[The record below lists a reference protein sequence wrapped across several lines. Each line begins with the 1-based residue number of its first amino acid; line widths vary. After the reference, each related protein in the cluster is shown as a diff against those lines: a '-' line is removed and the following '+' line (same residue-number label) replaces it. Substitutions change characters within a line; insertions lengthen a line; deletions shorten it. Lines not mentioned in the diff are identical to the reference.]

1 MEKMSRLWKILV
13 FLLIGISFPLPSFA
27 QPQQS
32 AHLITIYFFYEEGC
46 PFSQKMNKFLTIRIA
61 PHYPVQIKKLEI
73 HQQKNLQMM
82 MEMAQVR
89 QAKEIIKNGVPAV
102 FIGEFAFRG
111 ANRRT
116 ERLIEETIRKIRH
129 QPDYSLNIPS
139 GHQEKTSFP
148 SLSYFLIIGT
158 GLISAFNPCS
168 LGVIVL
174 FLGTIISLSGF
185 KKTLILT
192 SGLAFSLTYFCGSL
206 LVGLG
211 LLQSFHEVIIRQFL
225 TIIISFLVTGG
236 GLYYLG
242 QGLLRKKSPD
252 LPSGWENLFRR
263 FLNIPGAIVGGSL
276 AVFFLFPCSS
286 GPYLAILALL
296 SQPGGETKALTGIV
310 LYNLAFILPFVT
322 FTLVIGLGIFSWE
335 RMATWKENNIF
346 KFKILLGVLFLWLG
360 LWLFL
365 TFINLNYS

>member
-1 MEKMSRLWKILV
+1 MSCFRKIFF
-13 FLLIGISFPLPSFA
+13 FLFIWISLTLPPLA

-32 AHLITIYFFYEEGC
+32 VPLITIYFFYEEGC
-46 PFSQKMNKFLTIRIA
+46 PFSQKMNEFLTTRIA
-61 PHYPVQIKKLEI
+61 SHYPVHIKKLEI

-82 MEMAQVR
+82 MDMAQVR

-102 FIGEFAFRG
+102 FIGEFAFQG

-129 QPDYSLNIPS
+129 QPDYSPNIPS
-139 GHQEKTSFP
+139 GHQDQTSFP

-185 KKTLILT
+185 QKNRILT
-192 SGLAFSLTYFCGSL
+192 SGLVFSLTYFCGSL
-206 LVGLG
+206 LVGVG
-211 LLQSFHEVIIRQFL
+211 LLQSFHEVKIRQFL
-225 TIIISFLVTGG
+225 TLIISFVVTGG
-236 GLYYLG
+236 GLYYLS
-242 QGLLRKKSPD
+242 QGLLRKKSSE
-252 LPSGWENLFRR
+252 LPSGWKNLFQR
-263 FLNIPGAIVGGSL
+263 FLNIPGAIIGGSL

-296 SQPGGETKALTGIV
+296 SQPGREIRALTGIV
-310 LYNLAFILPFVT
+310 LYNLAFILPFVA

-335 RMATWKENNIF
+335 RIATWKENNIF

-365 TFINLNYS
+365 TFINLNNS